1 MIKVQR
7 QDFDLAAEI
16 AAMTRG
22 KTDIGGVVSFIGLV
36 RDVSDGARVAA
47 MTLEHYPGMTEK
59 QLAAI
64 EAEACA
70 RWPLGASLI
79 IHRYGRLLPGE
90 QIMAVVTASS
100 HRQAAFAAAEFLV
113 DWLKTKAPF
122 WKLESDG
129 GAKETWVEA
138 RSSDDAAAERWEK

>member
-1 MIKVQR
+1 MIKVQE
-7 QDFDLAAEI
+7 QDFDLQAEVAALI
-16 AAMTRG
+16 KG
-22 KTDIGGVVSFIGLV
+22 KTDIGGVVSFTGLV
-36 RDVSDGARVAA
+36 RDVSEGAKVAA
-47 MTLEHYPGMTEK
+47 MTLEHYPGMTQK

-70 RWPLGASLI
+70 RWPLSASLI

-90 QIMAVVTASS
+90 QIMAVVTASA
-100 HRQAAFAAAEFLV
+100 HRQAAFEAAEFLV

-129 GAKETWVEA
+129 AQETWVEA
-138 RSSDDAAAERWEK
+138 RDSDDAAAERWEKG

>member
-1 MIKVQR
+1 MIKVQE
-7 QDFDLAAEI
+7 QDFDLQAEVAALI
-16 AAMTRG
+16 KG
-22 KTDIGGVVSFIGLV
+22 KTDIGGVVSFTGLV
-36 RDVSDGARVAA
+36 RDVSEGAKVAA
-47 MTLEHYPGMTEK
+47 MTLEHYPGMTQK

-70 RWPLGASLI
+70 RWPLSASLI

-90 QIMAVVTASS
+90 QIMAVVTASA
-100 HRQAAFAAAEFLV
+100 HRQAAFEAAEFLV

-129 GAKETWVEA
+129 AQETWVEA
-138 RSSDDAAAERWEK
+138 RDSDDAAAKRWEKG